1 MTFAEDVHVPQRMEP
16 NDLMTPTSGVTFL
29 AFIEIFQHIL
39 DGSTQTL
46 VQTFIMNDY
55 HFSTSL
61 ALNLE
66 PSFGSNF
73 NLLNT
78 WVYMS
83 SPPNP
88 WPPSLPPPSSPAW
101 KTSGAG

>member
-1 MTFAEDVHVPQRMEP
+1 MTFGEDVHVPQRMEP

-55 HFSTSL
+55 HWCSPDTSSRAIIWL
-61 ALNLE
+61 KFQFVKYL
-66 PSFGSNF
+66 
-73 NLLNT
+73 T
-78 WVYMS
+78 
-83 SPPNP
+83 
-88 WPPSLPPPSSPAW
+88 
-101 KTSGAG
+101 